1 MINYINKEYALADSP
16 LTSSDWKKKSEKER
30 TNLINKELRSSS
42 LYEGFEVISSSEEG
56 QTILKIEKSIPAN
69 ERGVLLLDLE
79 DLLKNSIDKG
89 ITIWLE
95 PIGDKSKLRN
105 LRGIKFKTVD

>member
-1 MINYINKEYALADSP
+1 MINYINKEYALTDCP

-30 TNLINKELRSSS
+30 INLIDKELRSSS

-56 QTILKIEKSIPAN
+56 QTILKIERSIPAN